1 MPAEGQPTETS
12 AGGSQ
17 PRSRQATVSE
27 FDPDT
32 GAGAVLYD
40 NGRREEFPGTA
51 FQAGGLRLLRLGQRV
66 RLDYDGDDV
75 AKVTLLTMA

>member
-1 MPAEGQPTETS
+1 M
-12 AGGSQ
+12 
-17 PRSRQATVSE
+17 
-27 FDPDT
+27 
-32 GAGAVLYD
+32 LYD